1 MSQHETA
8 SIPGKERERTKN
20 GDTYGYQRNRSRL
33 TRHSAGRPQRE
44 SLCSTGQSGNGE
56 RLPGSDRRTNRNRIE
71 GIAPG
76 GITMQAAARPF
87 PVVFVM
93 LLILA
98 AATFLTIPKGQEPA
112 YRLQTVYALPDD
124 IEIPTDH
131 AEANHGGNA
140 QEAREWVRA
149 CQP

>member
-1 MSQHETA
+1 MSQQETA

-33 TRHSAGRPQRE
+33 TRHSTGRPQRE

-56 RLPGSDRRTNRNRIE
+56 RLPGSDRRTGRNRIE

-87 PVVFVM
+87 PVVIL

-98 AATFLTIPKGQEPA
+98 AAAFLTIPKGQEPA
-112 YRLQTVYALPDD
+112 YRL
-124 IEIPTDH
+124 
-131 AEANHGGNA
+131 
-140 QEAREWVRA
+140 
-149 CQP
+149 